1 MWEIFSGGKAPYPG
15 TDPLTLT
22 QSLEKGHRLP
32 QPYNDACDEEMWV
45 SCQFLHLTLCSF
57 VSLHSFRLMSQ
68 CWEKVPE
75 NRPTFKKLYSNI
87 SKFIERIAGYLD
99 MGFNPF
105 TGGGTEEGED
115 MSKDE
120 MELKAN
126 EIESTAT
133 GGIEEEEQGK
143 VGRDKEEQVDS
154 AVVIQEELM

>member
-1 MWEIFSGGKAPYPG
+1 MG
-15 TDPLTLT
+15 
-22 QSLEKGHRLP
+22 
-32 QPYNDACDEEMWV
+32 
-45 SCQFLHLTLCSF
+45 
-57 VSLHSFRLMSQ
+57 Q

-75 NRPTFKKLYSNI
+75 NRPTFKELYSNI

-105 TGGGTEEGED
+105 TGGEAEEGED

-126 EIESTAT
+126 EIESTAI
-133 GGIEEEEQGK
+133 GGIEGGEQGK
-143 VGRDKEEQVDS
+143 VGGDKEEQVDS

>member
-1 MWEIFSGGKAPYPG
+1 
-15 TDPLTLT
+15 
-22 QSLEKGHRLP
+22 
-32 QPYNDACDEEMWV
+32 
-45 SCQFLHLTLCSF
+45 
-57 VSLHSFRLMSQ
+57 MSQ

-75 NRPTFKKLYSNI
+75 NRPTFKELYSNI

-120 MELKAN
+120 MELEEN

-133 GGIEEEEQGK
+133 GGIEGGEQGK
-143 VGRDKEEQVDS
+143 MGGDKGEQVDS
-154 AVVIQEELM
+154 AAVIQEELM